1 MHFLT
6 IAKARRFFQLFIK
19 RWHIWICNNIQY
31 FCDISTLFQLKLIAS
46 NNISPFQCFW
56 PLQSTYLPTNIG
68 PTLAKELAQFHGSLR
83 LHVTTA
89 VTLHQFFSAGMALSL
104 SPLQSIY
111 SLSNPC
117 KIEINKVYGL
127 LAFISS
133 KKIQLFFT
141 TTKRKMSLLFSESL
155 QYQNGQNNFYFKK
168 FLLSICNTLKV
179 IQSNNFFFRS
189 I

>member
-1 MHFLT
+1 MKPDLP
-6 IAKARRFFQLFIK
+6 ARHTHYDYARHQL
-19 RWHIWICNNIQY
+19 
-31 FCDISTLFQLKLIAS
+31 
-46 NNISPFQCFW
+46 
-56 PLQSTYLPTNIG
+56 
-68 PTLAKELAQFHGSLR
+68 
-83 LHVTTA
+83 
-89 VTLHQFFSAGMALSL
+89 FSAGMALSL

-127 LAFISS
+127 LAFITS

-155 QYQNGQNNFYFKK
+155 QYQNAQNNFYFKK
-168 FLLSICNTLKV
+168 ILLSICNTLKV
-179 IQSNNFFFRS
+179 IQSNNFFIHS